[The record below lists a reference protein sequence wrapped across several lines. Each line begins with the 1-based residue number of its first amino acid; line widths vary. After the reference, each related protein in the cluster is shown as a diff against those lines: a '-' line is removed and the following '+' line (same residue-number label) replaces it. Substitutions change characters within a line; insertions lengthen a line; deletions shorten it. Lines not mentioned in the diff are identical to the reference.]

1 MFYSNNFSSIRG
13 DTCDS
18 HSGSHAPQVGGFL
31 NHMGFTPYTDKE
43 PGDHQIHESLMG
55 GVKGGKN
62 PQHQVPGWK
71 DGFGS
76 GRLTSKGVKGGSTGN
91 KALQAA
97 EIPSTSNS
105 RSLKGS
111 GAATKKNTKGGYI
124 FKR

>member
-13 DTCDS
+13 DVCES
-18 HSGSHAPQVGGFL
+18 HSGAYAAQTGGML
-31 NHMGFTPYTDKE
+31 NHMGFTPHTDKE
-43 PGDHQIHESLMG
+43 PGDNIIHGSLMG
-55 GVKGGKN
+55 RGTPGRAPN
-62 PQHQVPGWK
+62 NQIPGWK

-76 GRLTSKGVKGGSTGN
+76 GRLQNAKGGSTGN

-97 EIPSTSNS
+97 EIPMTANA

-111 GAATKKNTKGGYI
+111 GSATKKNTKGGYI

>member
-13 DTCDS
+13 DTCES
-18 HSGSHAPQVGGFL
+18 HSSAYASQNGGFL
-31 NHMGFTPYTDKE
+31 NHMGFTPHTDND
-43 PGDHQIHESLMG
+43 PGNHLIHQSLVG
-55 GVKGGKN
+55 GVKGGANGGRN
-62 PQHQVPGWK
+62 PNLPNVLKGW
-71 DGFGS
+71 GHGS
-76 GRLTSKGVKGGSTGN
+76 GAKGGSTGN

-111 GAATKKNTKGGYI
+111 GSATKKNTKGGYV